1 MSSSNAIVP
10 SRSRSAGSARP
21 KSRGSVPPPTLMCNL
36 CVKPLATTCFL
47 VACDC
52 IFCEDCTYNHFQ
64 ESSNCPKCG
73 RVLAESDF
81 TELVV
86 TVTDGNRGNDISKNS
101 LQALFSRQK
110 GNSSHG
116 NLPFSD
122 LCFGVIKQLDVV
134 KKSSKFLLKQLLM
147 ETGMSNKRYL
157 QSRANQARMKEEITR
172 LKQMHQSQKLQYEQ
186 VHADLRNKLQARERD
201 IGDLQA
207 TLSKKE
213 EQIEKYRQLHNKSLP
228 TGPLG
233 NPSRGPNMI
242 PGSSAGQRRG
252 HEPPLR
258 ALMKQKE
265 ANERHQRQL
274 LNQGSSNSGHRLGSS
289 RPPHQQQ
296 PTSVLGSLL
305 HQHQHQQHRPFSNA
319 SSSNSM
325 PSTPLGRNIRD
336 ISSSSGYTF
345 TAAANGGSSNSG
357 KRRRVGPNN
366 MMLSP
371 NTAFAQQHH
380 HTRAQ
385 WSAGS
390 SSGFPRR

>member
-1 MSSSNAIVP
+1 MA
-10 SRSRSAGSARP
+10 
-21 KSRGSVPPPTLMCNL
+21 
-36 CVKPLATTCFL
+36 
-47 VACDC
+47 
-52 IFCEDCTYNHFQ
+52 DCTYNHFQ

-86 TVTDGNRGNDISKNS
+86 TVTDGNRGSDISKNS

-122 LCFGVIKQLDVV
+122 LCFGVIKQLDIV

-147 ETGMSNKRYL
+147 ETGMSHKRYM
-157 QSRANQARMKEEITR
+157 QSRSNQGRMKEEITR

-186 VHADLRNKLQARERD
+186 VHTDLRNKLQARERD
-201 IGDLQA
+201 IGELQA
-207 TLSKKE
+207 ALAKKE
-213 EQIEKYRQLHNKSLP
+213 EQIEKYRQLHNKSISSG
-228 TGPLG
+228 GPLG
-233 NPSRGPNMI
+233 NPSRGGPNMV

-252 HEPPLR
+252 HHVEPPLR

-274 LNQGSSNSGHRLGSS
+274 LNQGSTNSGHRLGSS
-289 RPPHQQQ
+289 RPPMQSHQQQ
-296 PTSVLGSLL
+296 PTGVLGSLL
-305 HQHQHQQHRPFSNA
+305 NQHQQRRPFSNA
-319 SSSNSM
+319 SSSNSI

-345 TAAANGGSSNSG
+345 TAAANGGSLNNSG
-357 KRRRVGPNN
+357 KRRRVAPNN